1 LRELIDEVGRSD
13 FKHTMLFYAVPDE
26 NFLEGRGQVY
36 QALVQRL
43 STTFDRIN
51 PTGVKIMLDDVWADP
66 IPTLAEVGQKL
77 AHIYE
82 VGYDCTLDAQNVTDH
97 AVQLAEEAY
106 EQRFGDVGYRRLFV
120 QNMVATLSRIAR
132 GDQP

>member
-1 LRELIDEVGRSD
+1 
-13 FKHTMLFYAVPDE
+13 MLFYAVPDE

-66 IPTLAEVGQKL
+66 IPTLAEIGQKL

-82 VGYDCTLDAQNVTDH
+82 VGHDCKLDAQNVTGR
-97 AVQLAEEAY
+97 AGQLAEEAY

-120 QNMVATLSRIAR
+120 QNMVAALSRMAR